1 MLRIMR
7 KISGALL
14 VLVVSLIVVP
24 DSVSATTTAARTCKQ
39 ILAKFP
45 NGIARNR
52 ASSRAA
58 ESLGY
63 AKPAIQAKLYRSV
76 RRLDRLKN
84 GTACVV
90 EANKRTPLPGLSA
103 PTVTS
108 ATEPQVLGHPAVS
121 EAQANAVGSA
131 GGMCMVAMRDGKI
144 LGEWYFGGST
154 PTTRYLPASSSKPAA
169 AAVVGAAIQLGRLK
183 LDQSAADFIP
193 QWRGTS
199 KAGITVRHLLTH
211 TSGLKASALE
221 SALAFYTSAG
231 TSSSLALNL
240 PLTSAPGTT
249 FDYDSS
255 TVALQVLV
263 KVVEGATGESFRS
276 FAEKYVFRPAGM
288 ANTGYKGDD
297 PATNGEQ
304 GDPALGIALNT
315 TCRDLARLG
324 QLFHQKGRWENQQLF
339 SSQFASDATSVQI
352 PNAILPNIGAAT
364 YGFLH
369 SFNYNTIGHLGGC
382 GHVLAT
388 MPSGVTVAMMSNTP
402 YHPTL
407 AAAQAQQRSATCAL
421 ARVAAVTQA
430 ALTVARL
437 GF

>member
-1 MLRIMR
+1 MG
-7 KISGALL
+7 KISGP
-14 VLVVSLIVVP
+14 LVVLAVSLVAVP
-24 DSVSATTTAARTCKQ
+24 ESVTASTTPTRTCKQ
-39 ILAKFP
+39 ILATYP
-45 NGIARNR
+45 NGIAKNR
-52 ASSRAA
+52 ASAQAA
-58 ESLGY
+58 RTLGF
-63 AKPAIQAKLYRSV
+63 APPAIRSKLYTSV
-76 RRLDRLKN
+76 RKLDRLKD

-103 PTVTS
+103 PAVTS
-108 ATEPQVLGHPAVS
+108 AMEPQVLGHSAVS
-121 EAQANAVGSA
+121 TAQANAVGSA

-193 QWRGTS
+193 EWRGTS

-211 TSGLKASALE
+211 TSGLKSSPLE
-221 SALAFYTSAG
+221 AALAFYNSAG
-231 TSSSLALNL
+231 TSTSLALNL
-240 PLTSAPGTT
+240 PLTSTPGTT
-249 FDYDSS
+249 FDYESS
-255 TVALQVLV
+255 TVVLQVLV
-263 KVVEGATGESFRS
+263 KVVERAVGESFRS

-297 PATNGEQ
+297 PASNGEQ
-304 GDPALGIALNT
+304 GDPFLGAGLNT

-324 QLFHQKGRWENQQLF
+324 QLFHQKGRWENQQIF
-339 SSQFASDATSVQI
+339 SSQFATDATSVQI
-352 PNAILPNIGAAT
+352 PNAVLPNIGAST

-369 SFNYNTIGHLGGC
+369 SFMFNSIGHMGGC

-407 AAAQAQQRSATCAL
+407 AAVLAQQSSATCAL
-421 ARVAAVTQA
+421 ARTVPVTQA
-430 ALTVARL
+430 TMTVARL
-437 GF
+437 NF

>member
-1 MLRIMR
+1 MG
-7 KISGALL
+7 KISGS
-14 VLVVSLIVVP
+14 LVVLAVSLVAVP
-24 DSVSATTTAARTCKQ
+24 ESVTASTAPTRTCKQ
-39 ILAKFP
+39 ILTTYP
-45 NGIARNR
+45 NGIAKNR
-52 ASSRAA
+52 ASAQA
-58 ESLGY
+58 VQMLGF
-63 AKPAIQAKLYRSV
+63 APPAIQSKLYMSV
-76 RRLDRLKN
+76 RKLDRFKD

-103 PTVTS
+103 PAVTS
-108 ATEPQVLGHPAVS
+108 ATEAPVSGHSAVS
-121 EAQANAVGSA
+121 AAQANAVGSA

-144 LGEWYFGGST
+144 LGEWYYGGST

-193 QWRGTS
+193 EWKGTS

-221 SALAFYTSAG
+221 SALAFYTSAN
-231 TSSSLALNL
+231 TSTQLAINL
-240 PLTSAPGTT
+240 PLVSTPGSA
-249 FDYDSS
+249 FDYESS

-263 KVVEGATGESFRS
+263 KVVERAVGESFRS

-304 GDPALGIALNT
+304 GDPALGIGLNT

-324 QLFHQKGRWENQQLF
+324 QLFHQKGRWENQQIF
-339 SSQFASDATSVQI
+339 SSQFATDATSVQI
-352 PNAILPNIGAAT
+352 PNAVLPNIGAST

-369 SFNYNTIGHLGGC
+369 SFMFNSIGHMGGC

-407 AAAQAQQRSATCAL
+407 AAAQAQQSSVTCAP
-421 ARVAAVTQA
+421 ARTVPVTQA
-430 ALTVARL
+430 AMTVARL
-437 GF
+437 NF

>member
-1 MLRIMR
+1 MG
-7 KISGALL
+7 KISGS
-14 VLVVSLIVVP
+14 LVVLILSLLAVP
-24 DSVSATTTAARTCKQ
+24 ESATASTTSTMTCKQ
-39 ILAKFP
+39 ILKTYP
-45 NGIARNR
+45 NGIAKNR
-52 ASSRAA
+52 ASAQA
-58 ESLGY
+58 VQTVGF
-63 AKPAIQAKLYRSV
+63 APPAIQSKLYMSV
-76 RRLDRLKN
+76 RKLDLLKN

-103 PTVTS
+103 PAVTS
-108 ATEPQVLGHPAVS
+108 ATEPQVLGHSAVS
-121 EAQANAVGSA
+121 AAQANAVGSA

-144 LGEWYFGGST
+144 LGEWYYGGST
-154 PTTRYLPASSSKPAA
+154 PTTRYLPASSSKPAT

-211 TSGLKASALE
+211 TSGLKSSALE

-231 TSSSLALNL
+231 TSTSLALNL

-249 FDYDSS
+249 FDYESS

-288 ANTGYKGDD
+288 ANTGYKSDD
-297 PATNGEQ
+297 PASNGEQ
-304 GDPALGIALNT
+304 GDPALGIGLNT

-324 QLFHQKGRWENQQLF
+324 QLFHQKGRWENQQIF
-339 SSQFASDATSVQI
+339 SSQFATDATSVQI
-352 PNAILPNIGAAT
+352 PNAVLPNIGAST

-369 SFNYNTIGHLGGC
+369 SFMFNSVGHMGGC

-402 YHPTL
+402 YQPTL
-407 AAAQAQQRSATCAL
+407 AAVQALQSSATCAL
-421 ARVAAVTQA
+421 ARTVPVTQA
-430 ALTVARL
+430 AVTVARL
-437 GF
+437 NF

>member
-1 MLRIMR
+1 MG
-7 KISGALL
+7 KIGGS
-14 VLVVSLIVVP
+14 LVVLAVSLVAVP
-24 DSVSATTTAARTCKQ
+24 ESVTASTTSTRTCKQ
-39 ILAKFP
+39 ILATYP
-45 NGIARNR
+45 NGIAKNR
-52 ASSRAA
+52 ASAQA
-58 ESLGY
+58 VQALGY
-63 AKPAIQAKLYRSV
+63 ARPTVQAKLYMSV
-76 RRLDRLKN
+76 RKSDRFKD

-103 PTVTS
+103 PAVTS
-108 ATEPQVLGHPAVS
+108 ATEALVSGHSAVS
-121 EAQANAVGSA
+121 AAQANAVGSA

-144 LGEWYFGGST
+144 LGEWYYGGST

-193 QWRGTS
+193 EWKGTS
-199 KAGITVRHLLTH
+199 KSAITVRQLLTH

-221 SALAFYTSAG
+221 SALAFYTSAN
-231 TSSSLALNL
+231 TSTQLAINL
-240 PLTSAPGTT
+240 PLVSTPGSA
-249 FDYDSS
+249 FDYESS

-263 KVVEGATGESFRS
+263 KVVERAVGESFRS

-297 PATNGEQ
+297 PASNGEQ
-304 GDPALGIALNT
+304 GDPALGIGLNT

-324 QLFHQKGRWENQQLF
+324 QLFHQKGRWENQQIF
-339 SSQFASDATSVQI
+339 SSQFATDATSVQV
-352 PNAILPNIGAAT
+352 PNAVLPNIGAST

-369 SFNYNTIGHLGGC
+369 SFMFNSIGHMGGC

-402 YHPTL
+402 YQPTL
-407 AAAQAQQRSATCAL
+407 AAVQALQSSATCAL
-421 ARVAAVTQA
+421 ARTVPVTQA
-430 ALTVARL
+430 TMTVARL
-437 GF
+437 NF